1 MEKKYFFDLLKLKKG
16 NVKMCVNKNDAEEY
30 TVSIIKANAFA
41 LLIILVVIVVS
52 AFIIINWKISF
63 TKEYFLVHVINF
75 KMIAGIYLFLF
86 LSIILHELIHAAIFL
101 VFCKNKK
108 NSVKI
113 GFKKELLTPYCYCRE
128 KLKLWQY
135 AIGIIGPCIFLGIIP
150 YIIAMFYKNVLILFL
165 GGLNIAAAAGDI
177 LILYLL
183 IKYGKINAWV
193 RDHPIECGFIME
205 KF

>member
-1 MEKKYFFDLLKLKKG
+1 
-16 NVKMCVNKNDAEEY
+16 MCVNKNDAEEY

-52 AFIIINWKISF
+52 VFIIINWKISF

-75 KMIAGIYLFLF
+75 KMIARIYLFLF

-150 YIIAMFYKNVLILFL
+150 YIIAMFYKNVLILYL

-183 IKYGKINAWV
+183 IKYGKIDAWV

-205 KF
+205 KV